1 MYADIDGIL
10 TEDLEKTGKLNF
22 QLNDA
27 HVFDEQVKDV
37 TIFYKLVGESRFKCF
52 RSNLFELV
60 FVHLTED
67 WMRQARV
74 DLKSINCA
82 AGVDVLL
89 AWDENADTLSVKGAQ
104 DRDYIVVTAMQ
115 IDN

>member
-1 MYADIDGIL
+1 ML
-10 TEDLEKTGKLNF
+10 TEDKETVGSIDF
-22 QLNDA
+22 QLTDGQ
-27 HVFDEQVKDV
+27 VFDEQVKDV
-37 TIFYKLVGESRFKCF
+37 TIFYKLVGESRFKFF

-74 DLKSINCA
+74 DLKNISCA
-82 AGVDVLL
+82 NGIDVLL
-89 AWDENADTLSVKGAQ
+89 AWDENADTLSVKGIGDA
-104 DRDYIVVTAMQ
+104 DYISVTAMQ